1 MFSID
6 RPLVGLIY
14 SQVYSILGDSPLPWQ
29 IYSYL
34 LRLTGALVLFWI
46 LRQLWPRAKAFTTL
60 ASILFVVYPGF
71 LQQPNGNTFSN
82 QLLGYSL
89 SLVSVA
95 FTLLAV
101 RDTRSKSKVLWYA
114 LALGS
119 AVAYWLIYEYM
130 IGMEGF
136 RVLAVWVALDSG
148 RAKRIRATIRS
159 LWPFVPPLAVYLG
172 WRAFV
177 FESRRG
183 VLNIGAVM
191 ARFRSDPSRSLAS
204 IGLEW
209 GKDFFETTLVG
220 WAVPVYQRF
229 TETGLSEQW
238 TALAIGAVAA
248 GLFLAYSSWLSR
260 MHEYESSRVDP
271 GMVLMVAILTVLATT
286 GPVVIAGRDV
296 HWHSGFDR
304 YTLHVTVGIAL
315 VLAGLIWL
323 IASPRL
329 RPWIGAFLILTS
341 VGTHYLNAL
350 HWEAFWESQRQM
362 WWQLSWR
369 APALRAGTLLT
380 AEIPADGFFEDYE
393 LWGPANL
400 IYSATTPEIEI
411 AAEIMNEETAEKIR
425 FGSDEI
431 RAMRAIIQFNKDFE
445 NTLILAYPSFGSCLH
460 VIDGRRLE
468 LPRSTSGLMK
478 TIARFSDVGQIEVDA
493 PGVRPPNSIF
503 GSEPEHGWCYYFQKG
518 DLARQEEDWDK
529 VARLGDEARQL
540 RLRPNDR
547 SEWMPFL
554 DGYAVVGDEV
564 GAREVADL
572 IRQKEPIRRT
582 LCENLKPDLY
592 PTQAAFDY
600 VDQILCEFD

>member
-1 MFSID
+1 M
-6 RPLVGLIY
+6 GLIY
-14 SQVYSILGDSPLPWQ
+14 SQMYSILGDSPLPWQ

-46 LRQLWPRAKAFTTL
+46 LRQLWSKTGAFTAL
-60 ASILFVVYPGF
+60 AAILFVVYPGF

-82 QLLGYSL
+82 QLLGYTL
-89 SLVSVA
+89 SLVSIA

-101 RDTRSKSKVLWYA
+101 RATRGKSKVLWYS

-130 IGMEGF
+130 IGMEAF
-136 RVLAVWVALDSG
+136 RVVAVWVALDSG
-148 RAKRIRATIRS
+148 RTQRIRATIRS
-159 LWPFVPPLAVYLG
+159 LLPFAPPLMVYLG
-172 WRAFV
+172 WRV
-177 FESRRG
+177 FAYESGRG
-183 VLNIGAVM
+183 VLNTGAVV
-191 ARFRSDPSRSLAS
+191 ARFRSDLPRSVAS

-209 GKDFFETTLVG
+209 GKDILETSLAG

-229 TETGLSEQW
+229 TGAGLSEQW
-238 TALAIGAVAA
+238 VALVIGAFAA
-248 GLFLAYSSWLSR
+248 GLFIAYSTWLGRSSD
-260 MHEYESSRVDP
+260 HQGSRVNTRV
-271 GMVLMVAILTVLATT
+271 VLVAGLFIILVTT
-286 GPVVIAGRDV
+286 APVIIAGRDV

-315 VLAGLIWL
+315 LMTGLIWL
-323 IASPRL
+323 VASPRL
-329 RPWIGAFLILTS
+329 RPWIGALLILIS

-369 APALRAGTLLT
+369 APDLRKGTLLT
-380 AEIPADGFFEDYE
+380 AEIPVDGFLEDYE
-393 LWGPANL
+393 IWGPANL
-400 IYSATTPEIEI
+400 IYSQSTPTIEI

-431 RAMRAIIQFNKDFE
+431 RAMRAIIQFEKDFD

-468 LPRSTSGLMK
+468 LPRTTSGLMK
-478 TIARFSDVGQIEVDA
+478 TVARFSDIGQIVIDT
-493 PGVRPPNSIF
+493 PGVQPPATVF
-503 GSEPEHGWCYYFQKG
+503 GPEPDYGWCYYFQKA
-518 DLARQEEDWDK
+518 DLARQAEDWNE
-529 VARLGDEARQL
+529 VVRLGDEARRL
-540 RLRPNDR
+540 GLRPSDR

-554 DGYAVVGDEV
+554 DGYAVVGDKV
-564 GAREVADL
+564 SADEVATL

-582 LCENLKPDLY
+582 LCENIKPGLY
-592 PTQAAFDY
+592 PTNPIFDH